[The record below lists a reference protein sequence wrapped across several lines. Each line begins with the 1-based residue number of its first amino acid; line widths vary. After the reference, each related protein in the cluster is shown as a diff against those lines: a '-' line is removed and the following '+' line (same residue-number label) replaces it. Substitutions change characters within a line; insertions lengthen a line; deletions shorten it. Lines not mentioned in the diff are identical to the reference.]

1 MCVVVCRLREEC
13 AGEKGKNQE
22 AAAEIYRQRQLGNKM
37 ESQLAVSAT
46 QVHSTSTLLQIVD
59 SFKKCRLI
67 ICLLMFC
74 RLNCHIVEL
83 FVFAAC
89 NLHCSCLHKQ
99 SLCYSMN
106 FRFLSNLSRKYCCEK
121 MFILK
126 VFILIQLLS
135 TANAKDIKTDYY
147 ITNSTLASRYHGSV
161 T

>member
-1 MCVVVCRLREEC
+1 MRGRRARTRRLPLRSTDRDNW
-13 AGEKGKNQE
+13 ATKWSPSWQSAPHRYNQL
-22 AAAEIYRQRQLGNKM
+22 Q
-37 ESQLAVSAT
+37 
-46 QVHSTSTLLQIVD
+46 HLQIVD
-59 SFKKCRLI
+59 SFKKNVGLLFVCSCFVDLI
-67 ICLLMFC
+67 ATSQ
-74 RLNCHIVEL
+74 L

-99 SLCYSMN
+99 SLCDSMN
-106 FRFLSNLSRKYCCEK
+106 FLFLSNLSRKYCCEK